1 MEHSDAVRQQFGPQA
16 QAYLTSA
23 VHAQGYDLDRLG
35 ALAARVAAGKVALDV
50 GCGAGHASFAM
61 APHVADLIACDLSS
75 DMLAVV
81 DQTAASRGLTSLR
94 TQVAPAERLPFADAS
109 FALVASRFSAHHW
122 NNPSAALREF
132 ARVLQPD
139 GVLCLID
146 ILGPSGPEAALL
158 DTHLQAVELL
168 RDTSHVR
175 DRSSDEWKAMLTA
188 AGFALQE
195 ESTWRLPIHFDAWL
209 ARMRTPPVLE
219 AAVRQLLA
227 GAPEEFLR
235 HYQVNA
241 STLDFELEAGMFT
254 ARRIG

>member
-1 MEHSDAVRQQFGPQA
+1 MEHSDAVKQQFGSQA
-16 QAYLTSA
+16 QAYLTSV
-23 VHAQGYDLDRLG
+23 VHAQGHDLDQLG
-35 ALAARVAAGKVALDV
+35 ELAARVAVGKAALDV

-61 APHVADLIACDLSS
+61 APHVASLIACDLSS

-81 DQTAASRGLTSLR
+81 ARTAASRGLTSLR
-94 TQVAPAERLPFADAS
+94 TQIARAERLPFADAG

-122 NNPSAALREF
+122 SDPSAALHEF
-132 ARVLQPD
+132 ARVLQP
-139 GVLCLID
+139 GGTLCLID
-146 ILGPSGPEAALL
+146 VIGPTGPDASLL

-175 DRSSDEWKAMLTA
+175 DHNRDEWKAMLAA

-195 ESTWRLPIHFDAWL
+195 ESAWRLPIHFDAWL